1 SLLGIYPKVGALP
14 VRFLKAGKNDIEFC
28 LSLSDLNTKGVIL
41 QAFEMFRLKSC
52 VDFKPY
58 EGEKTYLQF
67 EKLDGCWS
75 YVGDFQTGQN
85 VSIGARCEY
94 KDTVEHEVLHALGF
108 YHEQSRTDRDDYV
121 NIWWEQIIDG
131 QAYNFN
137 KYDDD
142 FITDLNTP
150 YDYESVMHYGP
161 YSFNKNSSIPSITTK
176 IPEFNDVIG
185 QSQDLSKIDLERLN
199 RMYNCASS
207 LTLLDQCSFESI
219 NICGMVQSKTDD
231 AEWQAHSQ
239 ADFCVDHLVMS
250 MGYFMHFNTTVGH
263 PNETALLESRI
274 FYPRRNTKCL
284 QFFYKIDGSLKD
296 KLIVWIK
303 RDDGSGNIRKMA
315 QLQQHWKF
323 ANIPFN
329 SQAKF
334 RYVFHGI
341 KGDPSTST
349 GGINIDDISLTETQC
364 PTGVWQ
370 IRNFTSALQN
380 TAKGDYIAS
389 PVFFNSEGYCF
400 VLSLSPHGPVN
411 SSGSYLGIMF
421 ALCSAENDGGLE
433 WPAGDRQVTFTIV
446 DQNPD
451 ITQRMSASRS
461 FVTDP
466 NQIHNG
472 KLLWDKPSITGSV
485 DPLYGRYIGP
495 FWGWNYIL
503 PHSELHRKSFLKD
516 DTLMVFVNFE
526 GNVPCYS
533 YVILLSVVSSEQQPC
548 EVGWAESLCLVQS
561 HPVSSVAEQ
570 GLKPRSTEPQSCTP
584 NHCTTLPL
592 TSPQKMNPCPVLSQ
606 VVQWQ
611 FFF

>member
-1 SLLGIYPKVGALP
+1 MVQLGFGGRSFYNLEATTEKAFLLVGT
-14 VRFLKAGKNDIEFC
+14 FG
-28 LSLSDLNTKGVIL
+28 GVIL
-41 QAFEMFRLKSC
+41 WKTSVAEHSIWVHC
-52 VDFKPY
+52 
-58 EGEKTYLQF
+58 GWEK
-67 EKLDGCWS
+67 
-75 YVGDFQTGQN
+75 
-85 VSIGARCEY
+85 
-94 KDTVEHEVLHALGF
+94 
-108 YHEQSRTDRDDYV
+108 
-121 NIWWEQIIDG
+121 
-131 QAYNFN
+131 
-137 KYDDD
+137 
-142 FITDLNTP
+142 
-150 YDYESVMHYGP
+150 
-161 YSFNKNSSIPSITTK
+161 YSS
-176 IPEFNDVIG
+176 
-185 QSQDLSKIDLERLN
+185 ER
-199 RMYNCASS
+199 
-207 LTLLDQCSFESI
+207 
-219 NICGMVQSKTDD
+219 
-231 AEWQAHSQ
+231 
-239 ADFCVDHLVMS
+239 
-250 MGYFMHFNTTVGH
+250 GYFMHFNTTVGH

-315 QLQQHWKF
+315 QLRSLSADGEQHWKF

-526 GNVPCYS
+526 VVEDPGNGNTLQYPSHENPTDSTKRQKEGHKTPEDEPLRRNGVAFIVNKRVGKAVLGYNPQNDRMISVRIQGKPFNSTIVQVYAPTTGAEEAEVDRFCEGLQHLLELIPKNDVLIIMGDWNAKVGNQKKTGITGKFGRGVQNEAGHRLVEFCQENTM
-533 YVILLSVVSSEQQPC
+533 VIANTLFRQP
-548 EVGWAESLCLVQS
+548 ERRLYTWT
-561 HPVSSVAEQ
+561 
-570 GLKPRSTEPQSCTP
+570 STDS
-584 NHCTTLPL
+584 
-592 TSPQKMNPCPVLSQ
+592 
-606 VVQWQ
+606 
-611 FFF
+611 